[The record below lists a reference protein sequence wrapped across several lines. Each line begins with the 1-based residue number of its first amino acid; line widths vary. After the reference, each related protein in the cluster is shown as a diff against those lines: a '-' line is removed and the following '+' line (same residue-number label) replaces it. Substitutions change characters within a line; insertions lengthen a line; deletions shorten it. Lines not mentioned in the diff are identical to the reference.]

1 MTPFQQQRLR
11 LSFSG
16 LLLAFC
22 LVHPSL
28 ADTTATSSATA
39 TTNPAETLSSAKDEV
54 FIQQLI
60 TTGIQPLYR
69 DLEQASQQLTQAST
83 DFCQNSSLEQFQ
95 KLRDAWGTSMLA
107 WQRTDSLL
115 FGPATAEQMD
125 FQINFAPPKKQIIK
139 GLLAS
144 DKPLSTEVVAAAGVG
159 AQGLSSLEYVLF
171 DREQTTEQQL
181 ASFKDASG
189 QTRCSYIQAVS
200 SLLEQNIKKL
210 NAAWL
215 SPDAAQQFTNNQ
227 EVIDLLIGKAYQSLE
242 RINLK
247 KLTQPLGNLDE
258 KKASHPYDLEAWRSG
273 YSFKIIQANIE
284 GLQQV
289 FVKGGFLAW
298 IDKNFPSEATKTAVV
313 SFEKQVQ
320 DLVQMKLPEVDP
332 FTLVAQ
338 KQVSAELNEL
348 VQRTRGLEMGL
359 KRQLAVLA
367 KAQLGFNDNDGD

>member
-1 MTPFQQQRLR
+1 MTPFQQQRLS

-22 LVHPSL
+22 LLHPSL

-171 DREQTTEQQL
+171 DREQTTEQLL

-189 QTRCSYIQAVS
+189 QIRCSYVQAVS
-200 SLLEQNIKKL
+200 SLLEQNIMKL

-215 SPDAAQQFTNNQ
+215 SPEAAQQFTNNQ

-242 RINLK
+242 RIHLK
-247 KLTQPLGNLDE
+247 KLT
-258 KKASHPYDLEAWRSG
+258 
-273 YSFKIIQANIE
+273 
-284 GLQQV
+284 
-289 FVKGGFLAW
+289 
-298 IDKNFPSEATKTAVV
+298 
-313 SFEKQVQ
+313 
-320 DLVQMKLPEVDP
+320 
-332 FTLVAQ
+332 
-338 KQVSAELNEL
+338 
-348 VQRTRGLEMGL
+348 
-359 KRQLAVLA
+359 
-367 KAQLGFNDNDGD
+367 

>member
-1 MTPFQQQRLR
+1 MTPFQQQRLS

-28 ADTTATSSATA
+28 ADNTATSSATA
-39 TTNPAETLSSAKDEV
+39 TTSLAETLSSAKDEV

-60 TTGIQPLYR
+60 TTGIRPLYR

-144 DKPLSTEVVAAAGVG
+144 DKPISTEVVAAAGVG

-171 DREQTTEQQL
+171 DREQTTEQL
-181 ASFKDASG
+181 LTSFKDASG

-215 SPDAAQQFTNNQ
+215 SPDADQQFTNNQ

-258 KKASHPYDLEAWRSG
+258 KKASYPYDLEAWRSG
-273 YSFKIIQANIE
+273 YSFKIIKANIE